1 MPRNK
6 RQAPDTGDRER
17 AQALAEY
24 SVWLEAPGAGSDPVS
39 ARGVDVT
46 SETQLVDALLR
57 LKSSRLASDDV
68 GEWTGPIIEQLLT
81 QLVPR
86 TVIQVREASMDLV
99 PALTRFFV
107 FLQETGRWSRRS
119 MRPEAAART
128 LADLEFA
135 VLEAADDPSRRSFST
150 NLIGYGLEHGLDPRD
165 EAALMGYIDW
175 YDSLPDDERTELS
188 RTGRLTDPAVPYDP
202 ATMRA
207 QPGDHDGIADFSRLE
222 GGSSAPGR
230 RGRSAGDRRGASGGS
245 RRGPRAGGRRGLR
258 ESRTRGHHGDAPEE
272 PWPVWPPAP
281 HRVSEPTPETA
292 QDHDEAEAQ
301 DMALRAE
308 MAARVPFVRAAV
320 ALLETVGSGIAVTS
334 TAGLDRSATSE
345 VLSRL
350 GIEPEVRSMWEAPEI
365 VGPWIALLDG
375 GWLIREDRRVVPDA
389 SADGAAGTADGA
401 DSPRWRPSASEPEEF
416 LRFARAVIVSLLA
429 GLGMRG
435 PEEGGLRGLP
445 ETLSALRAA
454 CGPDGAEVATGPD
467 GADVRADLEELTAI
481 GLLRREGERFV
492 GAPILRVALDEA
504 ERILREAGRRRGT
517 P

>member
-24 SVWLEAPGAGSDPVS
+24 SVWLEAPGAGADPVT

-68 GEWTGPIIEQLLT
+68 GEWTGPVIEQLLT

-135 VLEAADDPSRRSFST
+135 VLEAADDPSRRSFSS

-175 YDSLPDDERTELS
+175 YDALPDDERTQLS
-188 RTGRLTDPAVPYDP
+188 RTGRLTDPSVPYDP

-207 QPGDHDGIADFSRLE
+207 QPGDHDGIAEVDRLQR
-222 GGSSAPGR
+222 GPSSDAHRGPHAAGR
-230 RGRSAGDRRGASGGS
+230 RQ
-245 RRGPRAGGRRGLR
+245 PRD
-258 ESRTRGHHGDAPEE
+258 SRTRGHHGEDPEE

-292 QDHDEAEAQ
+292 PSTDQSDAE

-320 ALLETVGSGIAVTS
+320 VLLETVGSGITVTS
-334 TAGLDRSATSE
+334 TAGLDRAATRT
-345 VLSRL
+345 VLARL
-350 GIEPEVRSMWEAPEI
+350 GSGPEARPRDVRSMWEAPGI

-375 GWLIREDRRVVPDA
+375 GWLVREGRRVVPDA
-389 SADGAAGTADGA
+389 PADGGVGAAGDA
-401 DSPRWRPSASEPEEF
+401 DSPQLRPSTAEPEEF

-454 CGPDGAEVATGPD
+454 CGPDGAEVTTGPD
-467 GADVRADLEELTAI
+467 GDDVRADLEELAAV

-492 GAPILRVALDEA
+492 GAPILHVALDEA
-504 ERILREAGRRRGT
+504 ERILGEAGRRRGT